1 MRRIDA
7 IEQITVKITGGRVI
21 FPDGTFTTWDF
32 INPYSAYDLAYELK
46 GKADIKKVE
55 LVEWLA
61 KEYIEKRYNI

>member
-1 MRRIDA
+1 MRRTNA
-7 IEQITVKITGGRVI
+7 IGQVTVEIMGGRVV

-32 INPYSAYDLAYELK
+32 INPYSAYNLAYELK

-61 KEYIEKRYNI
+61 IEYLEKRYNI